1 MIKKHYVNP
10 NSLFAKT
17 IALSFYDGSNKGFK
31 VQDLKDDLRR
41 ELFPIRSLRI
51 NQKNNEVDTKSIST
65 YVYSVYLDELN
76 NIRAIIFYSNVKKQY
91 YCFKSSDPKTFN
103 LRFQQNYASPS
114 KQAIEDE
121 AERTFKKKGVNNFDG
136 VGNPKL
142 IENINYFEEKFLG
155 QIEPRIDKK
164 SKIYRLISNETNQFS
179 VDFVDKVKHKEI
191 SIVNMTA
198 FESKVISLEEMGKL
212 KRDRKD
218 SVIINFETKTLDY
231 FIYTYRPSVINHYLL
246 FKNLG
251 DNKYEFVSE
260 SISFNQLFTLASTK
274 DISFRDANEFTSK
287 SLAKKKYDEF
297 LEQFIEFEEGEE
309 FEEEFNDEEEFLG
322 EYKEDIDVSS
332 ILGKELHKILSQYNY
347 ELDGNLV
354 YFSDYETMPLAY
366 IQDSC
371 IKIRQNRIPKDVT
384 FSSQIPLGEVNKI
397 ANKIKQLLQNKP
409 SSRLVALEGLID
421 SALPKPFDQKNK
433 KQLAI
438 ANAIEENKQ
447 SLWPTDK
454 LYPEYYYNNL
464 SVKYGNWVNNKPA
477 EKKVAKAVVETIQQK
492 SFISSEDADVGVTYH
507 GLARIEERIS
517 SMSETEMIKL
527 AKDAY
532 VNGYNSVNFLEK
544 DLDMFKYLQ
553 YKQNKYPGKTL
564 RLYKNMIFIFSLE
577 PPHDLVTCFPYE
589 ENFKQYKEA
598 QKNRRH

>member
-1 MIKKHYVNP
+1 MIKKYYLKP
-10 NSLFAKT
+10 ESTFAKT
-17 IALSFYDGSNKGFK
+17 IALSFYDGSNKGFR

-51 NQKNNEVDTKSIST
+51 SPKNNEVDPKSIST
-65 YVYSVYLDELN
+65 YVYSIYLDELN
-76 NIRAIIFYSNVKKQY
+76 NIRAIIFYSSVKKQY

-103 LRFQQNYASPS
+103 LRFQQNYVSSS
-114 KQAIEDE
+114 KQAIEEE
-121 AERTFKKKGVNNFDG
+121 AEKTFKKKGVNNLEG
-136 VGNPKL
+136 VGNPKS
-142 IENINYFEEKFLG
+142 IENINYFEEKFLS
-155 QIEPRIDKK
+155 QTEPRIDKK
-164 SKIYRLISNETNQFS
+164 SKIYRLIFNETNQFS

-309 FEEEFNDEEEFLG
+309 LEEEFNNDEEYLG

-332 ILGKELHKILSQYNY
+332 ILGKELHNVLSKYGY
-347 ELDGNLV
+347 ELDGNLI
-354 YFSDYETMPLAY
+354 YFSDYETMPLALV
-366 IQDSC
+366 QDSC
-371 IKIRQNRIPKDVT
+371 IKIRQNRSAKDVT
-384 FSSQIPLGEVNKI
+384 LSSQIPLREVDKI
-397 ANKIKQLLQNKP
+397 DRKIKELLHDKP
-409 SSRLVALEGLID
+409 SSRLVALELLID
-421 SALPKPFDQKNK
+421 SVVSKPFDQKNK
-433 KQLAI
+433 KQVAV
-438 ANAIEENKQ
+438 ARAIEENKQ
-447 SLWPTDK
+447 SLWDVDK
-454 LYPEYYYNNL
+454 LYPEFYYNNL

-477 EKKVAKAVVETIQQK
+477 EKKAAKVVVEEQRVFLP
-492 SFISSEDADVGVTYH
+492 SDDADVGLTNH
-507 GLARIEERIS
+507 GGARLEERGR
-517 SMSETEMIKL
+517 IKEEDEKMRL
-527 AKDAY
+527 AKEAY
-532 VNGYNSVNFLEK
+532 VNGKNSVHFLET
-544 DLDMFKYLQ
+544 DVDMFKYLQ
-553 YKQNKYPGKTL
+553 YKQNKYLGKTL
-564 RLYKNMIFIFSLE
+564 RVYKNLIFIFSLE
-577 PPHDLVTCFPYE
+577 PPHDLITCFPYE
-589 ENFKQYKEA
+589 DNFKQYKEA